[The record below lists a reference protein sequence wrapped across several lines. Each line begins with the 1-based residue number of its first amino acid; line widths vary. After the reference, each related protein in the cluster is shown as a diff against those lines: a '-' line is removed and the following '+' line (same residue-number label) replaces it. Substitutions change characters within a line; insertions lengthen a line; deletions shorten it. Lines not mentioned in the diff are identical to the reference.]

1 MKFVVDTNVLF
12 TQFWKDSFTKELF
25 NDPRL
30 ELYSPEFALEEIKH
44 HMQDIIDKTAISKDE
59 FIRLRLELTSL
70 IEFIPLS
77 EYSEKLKEVQRF
89 IPDSSDIDFF
99 GLAIKLE
106 CPLWSNDSELKK
118 QSKVEV
124 FTTEEIIGLL

>member
-25 NDPRL
+25 KDPRL
-30 ELYSPEFALEEIKH
+30 ELYSPEFALEEIKYH
-44 HMQDIIDKTAISKDE
+44 IQEIIDKTAISKEE

-70 IEFIPLS
+70 IEFIPLL

-89 IPDSSDIDFF
+89 IPDVSDIDFF
-99 GLAIKLE
+99 ALAIDLG
-106 CPLWSNDSELKK
+106 CPVWSNDAELKK
-118 QSKVEV
+118 QNKVEV
-124 FTTEEIIGLL
+124 FTTEEIIRLL